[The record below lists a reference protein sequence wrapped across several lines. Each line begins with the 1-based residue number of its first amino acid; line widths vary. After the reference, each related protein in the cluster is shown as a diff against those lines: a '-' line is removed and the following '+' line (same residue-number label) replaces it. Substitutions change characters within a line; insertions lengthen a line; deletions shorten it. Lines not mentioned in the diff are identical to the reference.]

1 MNIFHAEK
9 VHNAVVK
16 TTKATAIASAVLV
29 SSNAIAQDDLA
40 IEEEPISSLPMFK
53 TKYRA
58 HDNPFPLKRISLEIE

>member
-9 VHNAVVK
+9 VHNAVIK

-40 IEEEPISSLPMFK
+40 IEEVIVTAQKNQKIFK
-53 TKYRA
+53 TYRLVLLLC
-58 HDNPFPLKRISLEIE
+58 HQMN

>member
-40 IEEEPISSLPMFK
+40 IEEVIVTAQKKSENLQMYQLVLRLCHQMS
-53 TKYRA
+53 
-58 HDNPFPLKRISLEIE
+58 